1 MRNCAAAFGLACL
14 ALCVTRTGHAQIT
27 PLFVIPTEST
37 GVAVA
42 AGAPVRVVLTA
53 SDAAKLAAGLGVR
66 ALTDATSFEY
76 TVGAYPQI
84 VGPADRTWLEATFVV
99 DFDQP
104 EFALL
109 KTEMAG
115 LGSRPTRAQIV
126 EFVNRTVDEHTP
138 RGWDLASVVAKRRQG
153 DCSEHAVLT
162 TALARMYGI
171 PTRVTVGV
179 ALISDGKDFAAY
191 GHAWTDMQENGKWV
205 VADAAMLE
213 MAANVRYIPMSL
225 MEDEGMG
232 YVMSLAGLSNQWI
245 QNVKVLGPAD

>member
-1 MRNCAAAFGLACL
+1 MRNCAAALGLACL
-14 ALCVTRTGHAQIT
+14 ALSLSQAGQAQIT

-37 GVAVA
+37 GVAVV

-53 SDAAKLAAGLGVR
+53 TDAAKLAAGLGVR
-66 ALTDATSFEY
+66 APADSTSFEY

-84 VGPADRTWLEATFVV
+84 VGPADRTWLEATFVI

-104 EFALL
+104 EFAPL
-109 KTEMAG
+109 KAEMAD
-115 LGSRPTRAQIV
+115 LGAKPTRAQIV

-138 RGWDLASVVAKRRQG
+138 RGWDLASTVAKRRQG

-162 TALARMYGI
+162 AALARMYGI
-171 PTRVTVGV
+171 PARVTVGI
-179 ALISDGKDFAAY
+179 ALVSDGKDFAAY
-191 GHAWTDMQENGKWV
+191 GHAWTEMQEGGTWV

-213 MAANVRYIPMSL
+213 MAASVRYIPMGL

-245 QNVKVLGPAD
+245 QKVRVLGPAD